1 VTPRGNKY
9 FLLLVDDLSRY
20 MWVVTIPYKD
30 HAAAAIKD
38 IQVRAKSESDLKLKA
53 LRTNY
58 GGEFTVTELAD
69 YCAAEG
75 VHHQHT
81 TPYNPQQN
89 GVVPHLFYIADPTYM
104 NQLLQLC
111 NYILNR

>member
-1 VTPRGNKY
+1 
-9 FLLLVDDLSRY
+9 

-30 HAAAAIKD
+30 HAATAIKD
-38 IQVRAKSESDLKLKA
+38 IQVRAKSESGPKLKA

-81 TPYNPQQN
+81 SPYNPQQN
-89 GVVPHLFYIADPTYM
+89 GVVPPPLLHCGLNLHESTSAT
-104 NQLLQLC
+104 LQLHFE
-111 NYILNR
+111 

>member
-1 VTPRGNKY
+1 
-9 FLLLVDDLSRY
+9 

-30 HAAAAIKD
+30 RTATAIKD
-38 IQVRAKSESDLKLKA
+38 IQARAKGESDLKLKA

-58 GGEFTVTELAD
+58 GGKFTVTEFTD
-69 YCAAEG
+69 YCAAED

-81 TPYNPQQN
+81 TPYSPQQN
-89 GVVPHLFYIADPTYM
+89 DVVPPPFYIADPTYM
-104 NQLLQLC
+104 NQLLPLC